1 VKQVEYQPV
10 SPAFKNKFMQ
20 TGKFKITTLMLLA
33 AISFSA
39 CKDEPNEDLTNT
51 VNKNGSVESAVTV
64 EHLDSLNDVLI
75 TKHVVWYRGQQLKN
89 ILYRDTVPSLG
100 VEKTTAENADGDT
113 KNVQVKKDYE
123 IFITVK

>member
-1 VKQVEYQPV
+1 MDNLKHIAVVL
-10 SPAFKNKFMQ
+10 S
-20 TGKFKITTLMLLA
+20 A
-33 AISFSA
+33 ALFFSA

-64 EHLDSLNDVLI
+64 DHLDSVNDVLI
-75 TKHVVWYRGQQLKN
+75 TRHVVWYHGQQLKN
-89 ILYRDTVPSLG
+89 IVYRDTVPALG
-100 VEKTTAENADGDT
+100 IENTTAENTEGDT